1 MPLLPGSG
9 SRIRR
14 PSLLPEGGFGIGNL
28 VIASGKR
35 AGSQELHDSCW
46 ERNAHYQRKQIPS
59 GHDGIK
65 NRRRDKN
72 GQRENI
78 SDELFQDISFAGE

>member
-1 MPLLPGSG
+1 MISAGNAM
-9 SRIRR
+9 
-14 PSLLPEGGFGIGNL
+14 GIVKG
-28 VIASGKR
+28 
-35 AGSQELHDSCW
+35 
-46 ERNAHYQRKQIPS
+46 QISS
-59 GHDGIK
+59 GHDGIR